1 MLALLPASQVVTSHF
16 LAIFDGFIRQDFKL
30 PHHPSAVAELAA
42 VAVETLLRTL
52 NRTDR
57 SDIGVLTCEA
67 SHF

>member
-1 MLALLPASQVVTSHF
+1 MLALLPVSQVVTSQF
-16 LAIFDGFIRQDFKL
+16 LVIFDDFVRQTSSF
-30 PHHPSAVAELAA
+30 HRPSAVAELPA
-42 VAVETLLRTL
+42 VAVEALLRTL